1 MYSAAQAE
9 NVISSA
15 VKLRHL
21 VLLGGGHAHIGVL
34 RMLGMHPEPDLKVT
48 LVSPSRE
55 TPYSGL
61 LPGVVGGHSPEQDL
75 YIDLG
80 RLCQFA
86 GADLVLATATAIDP
100 GGSEIELRNRPN
112 LAYDYLSIDVGIE
125 PALTDLIEFDEAL
138 VPVKPISGFMARFN
152 LVYEQYRGGGAFAV
166 VGAGAAGLELAFA
179 LNHRLGIKA
188 EKNGL
193 PKPVLYLCQAAA
205 ELLPE
210 APPRLRAKAK
220 NALAAQGI
228 QFQPQFRAVRQG
240 AGQLA
245 SASGAVLE
253 VDQVFWATGAA
264 PQAFL
269 QNSDL
274 AGTPSGYI
282 AVNAQLQSVSH
293 PNVFAVGDAADMVE
307 QARPK
312 AGVYAVRQAPVLFK
326 NLVRMHRGQSLIRFK
341 PQQRVLS
348 LIALGE
354 QTALGYKGPFWGWG
368 RSLWRLKRRIDYK
381 FLDSFKNL
389 PLMTPPSVSNG
400 EALDPNM
407 QCRGCGAKVA
417 SSILSEVLS
426 ELDPDGGRVLDDSAV
441 LTPPAGELMIQSVDA
456 FRPIIDDPYVLAKIA
471 VVHAVSDIYAM
482 GGRVGPIMVNL
493 TLPYGS
499 ESITRSLLQQVMAGV
514 LSQTKA
520 EGGQL
525 VGGHTAE
532 GLELNITVSVTG
544 WAPPDDIRT
553 SRGTQL
559 DDHLVLTKALGTGTL
574 FAASMRGQAAPSWI
588 SHAVAMMLQSNRPA
602 GALIAAPS
610 VHAVTDVTGFG
621 LAGHLQGML
630 AAGQGVDLILPHLPV
645 LNGALT
651 SLSELGV
658 YSTAHDKNQR
668 AATLVRTQ
676 DFSDP
681 ELLARQSLLFDP
693 QTSGGLLISVAPD
706 ASQDLV
712 ARLKASGFDQA
723 AVIGRITDQA
733 GIAVSAGG

>member
-1 MYSAAQAE
+1 
-9 NVISSA
+9 
-15 VKLRHL
+15 
-21 VLLGGGHAHIGVL
+21 
-34 RMLGMHPEPDLKVT
+34 MHPEPDLKVT

-125 PALTDLIEFDEAL
+125 PALTDLAEFDEAL

-152 LVYEQYRGGGAFAV
+152 LVYEQYRGGGAFAI

-274 AGTPSGYI
+274 ARTPSGYI

-676 DFSDP
+676 GFSDP

-712 ARLKASGFDQA
+712 ARLKASGFDQT
-723 AVIGRITDQA
+723 AVIGRITDQP

>member
-1 MYSAAQAE
+1 M
-9 NVISSA
+9 ISSA

-125 PALTDLIEFDEAL
+125 PALTDLAEFDEAL
-138 VPVKPISGFMARFN
+138 VPVKPIAGFMARFN
-152 LVYEQYRGGGAFAV
+152 LVYEQYRGGGAFAI

-312 AGVYAVRQAPVLFK
+312 AGVYAVRQVPVLFQ

-348 LIALGE
+348 LISLGE
-354 QTALGYKGPFWGWG
+354 QTALGYRGPFWGWG

-389 PLMTPPSVSNG
+389 PLMMPPSVSNG

-441 LTPPAGELMIQSVDA
+441 LIPPAGELMIQSVDA

-544 WAPPDDIRT
+544 WALPDDIKT

-723 AVIGRITDQA
+723 AVIGSITDQA

>member
-1 MYSAAQAE
+1 
-9 NVISSA
+9 
-15 VKLRHL
+15 
-21 VLLGGGHAHIGVL
+21 
-34 RMLGMHPEPDLKVT
+34 MHPEPDLKVT

-125 PALTDLIEFDEAL
+125 PALTDLAEFDEAL
-138 VPVKPISGFMARFN
+138 VPVKPIAGFMARFN
-152 LVYEQYRGGGAFAV
+152 LVYEQYRGGGAFAI

-312 AGVYAVRQAPVLFK
+312 AGVYAVRQAPILFK
-326 NLVRMHRGQSLIRFK
+326 NLVRMHRGQSLLRFK

-348 LIALGE
+348 LMSLGE

-544 WAPPDDIRT
+544 WAPPDHIKT

>member
-1 MYSAAQAE
+1 
-9 NVISSA
+9 
-15 VKLRHL
+15 
-21 VLLGGGHAHIGVL
+21 
-34 RMLGMHPEPDLKVT
+34 MHPEPDLKVT

-125 PALTDLIEFDEAL
+125 PALTDLAEFDEAL
-138 VPVKPISGFMARFN
+138 VPVKPIAGFMARFN
-152 LVYEQYRGGGAFAV
+152 LVYEQYRGGGAFAI

-544 WAPPDDIRT
+544 WAPPDDIKT

-602 GALIAAPS
+602 GALIAARS

-630 AAGQGVDLILPHLPV
+630 AAGQGVDLTLPHLPV

>member
-1 MYSAAQAE
+1 M
-9 NVISSA
+9 ISSA

-100 GGSEIELRNRPN
+100 GSSEIELRNRPD

-125 PALTDLIEFDEAL
+125 PALTDLAEFDEAL

-152 LVYEQYRGGGAFAV
+152 LVYEQYRGGGAFAI

-441 LTPPAGELMIQSVDA
+441 LIPPAGELMIQSVDA

-544 WAPPDDIRT
+544 WAPPDDIKT

>member
-1 MYSAAQAE
+1 M
-9 NVISSA
+9 ISSA

-125 PALTDLIEFDEAL
+125 PALTDLAEFDEAL

-282 AVNAQLQSVSH
+282 AVNAQLQSISH

-354 QTALGYKGPFWGWG
+354 QTALGYKGSFWGSG
-368 RSLWRLKRRIDYK
+368 RSLWRLKRRIDYR

>member
-1 MYSAAQAE
+1 M
-9 NVISSA
+9 ISSA

-125 PALTDLIEFDEAL
+125 PALTDLAEFDEAL
-138 VPVKPISGFMARFN
+138 VPVKPIAGFMARFN
-152 LVYEQYRGGGAFAV
+152 LVYEQYRGGGAFAI

-312 AGVYAVRQAPVLFK
+312 AGVYAVRQAPVLFQ

-348 LIALGE
+348 LISLGE

-544 WAPPDDIRT
+544 WAPPDDIKT

-602 GALIAAPS
+602 GALIAARS

-630 AAGQGVDLILPHLPV
+630 AAGQGVDLTLPHLPV

-723 AVIGRITDQA
+723 AVIGRITDQP

>member
-1 MYSAAQAE
+1 
-9 NVISSA
+9 
-15 VKLRHL
+15 
-21 VLLGGGHAHIGVL
+21 
-34 RMLGMHPEPDLKVT
+34 MHPEPDLKVT

-125 PALTDLIEFDEAL
+125 PALTDLAEFDEAL

-152 LVYEQYRGGGAFAV
+152 LVYEQYRGGGAFAI

-602 GALIAAPS
+602 GALIAARS

>member
-1 MYSAAQAE
+1 
-9 NVISSA
+9 
-15 VKLRHL
+15 
-21 VLLGGGHAHIGVL
+21 
-34 RMLGMHPEPDLKVT
+34 MLGMHPEPDLKVT

>member
-1 MYSAAQAE
+1 M
-9 NVISSA
+9 NSSA
-15 VKLRHL
+15 VKLKHL

-61 LPGVVGGHSPEQDL
+61 LPGVVGGHFPEQDL

-100 GGSEIELRNRPN
+100 DGSEIELKNRPD

-125 PALTDLIEFDEAL
+125 PALTDLAEFDAAL

-152 LVYEQYRGGGAFAV
+152 LVYEQYRGGGAFAI

-179 LNHRLGIKA
+179 LNHRFGDKA

-193 PKPVLYLCQAAA
+193 PKPLFYLCQAAA
-205 ELLPE
+205 EILPE
-210 APPRLRAKAK
+210 APPRLRANVQK
-220 NALAAQGI
+220 ALAAQGI

-240 AGQLA
+240 AGQLV
-245 SASGAVLE
+245 SATGVVLE

-274 AGTPSGYI
+274 ACTPSGFI

-293 PNVFAVGDAADMVE
+293 PNVFAVGDAADMVG
-307 QARPK
+307 QSRPK
-312 AGVYAVRQAPVLFK
+312 AGVYAVRQAPVLFQ
-326 NLVRMHRGQSLIRFK
+326 NLTRMHRGQALKRFK
-341 PQQRVLS
+341 AQQRVLS
-348 LIALGE
+348 LISLGE

-368 RSLWRLKRRIDYK
+368 RSLWRLKRSIDYK

-389 PLMTPPSVSNG
+389 PLMAPPSLSN
-400 EALDPNM
+400 EQALDPSM

-417 SSILSEVLS
+417 SSILSDVLAQ
-426 ELDPDGGRVLDDSAV
+426 LDPDGGRVLDDSAV

-544 WAPPDDIRT
+544 WAPSDHLKT
-553 SRGTQL
+553 SRGAQL

-588 SHAVAMMLQSNRPA
+588 NHAVAMMLQSNRAA
-602 GALIAAPS
+602 GALVAAPS

-621 LAGHLQGML
+621 LAGHLQNML
-630 AAGQGVDLILPHLPV
+630 AVDQGVDLMLPQLPA
-645 LNGALT
+645 LNGALA
-651 SLSELGV
+651 SFSELGV
-658 YSTAHDKNQR
+658 YSTAHEKNQR

-712 ARLKASGFDQA
+712 ARLQALGFDQA
-723 AVIGRITDQA
+723 AVIGRITDQR
-733 GIAVSAGG
+733 GIAVSTGG

>member
-1 MYSAAQAE
+1 
-9 NVISSA
+9 
-15 VKLRHL
+15 
-21 VLLGGGHAHIGVL
+21 
-34 RMLGMHPEPDLKVT
+34 
-48 LVSPSRE
+48 
-55 TPYSGL
+55 
-61 LPGVVGGHSPEQDL
+61 
-75 YIDLG
+75 
-80 RLCQFA
+80 
-86 GADLVLATATAIDP
+86 
-100 GGSEIELRNRPN
+100 
-112 LAYDYLSIDVGIE
+112 
-125 PALTDLIEFDEAL
+125 
-138 VPVKPISGFMARFN
+138 
-152 LVYEQYRGGGAFAV
+152 
-166 VGAGAAGLELAFA
+166 
-179 LNHRLGIKA
+179 
-188 EKNGL
+188 NGL

-282 AVNAQLQSVSH
+282 AVNAQLQSISH

-348 LIALGE
+348 LISLGE

-544 WAPPDDIRT
+544 WAPPDDIKT

-723 AVIGRITDQA
+723 AVIGSITDQA

>member
-1 MYSAAQAE
+1 MYSAAQAQ

-125 PALTDLIEFDEAL
+125 PALTDLAEFDEAL
-138 VPVKPISGFMARFN
+138 VPVKPIAGFMARFN
-152 LVYEQYRGGGAFAV
+152 LVYEQYRGGGAFAI

-312 AGVYAVRQAPVLFK
+312 AGVYAVRQVPVLFQ

-348 LIALGE
+348 LISLGE

-389 PLMTPPSVSNG
+389 PLMMPPSVSNG

-441 LTPPAGELMIQSVDA
+441 LIPPAGELMIQSVDA

-723 AVIGRITDQA
+723 AVIGSITDQA

>member
-1 MYSAAQAE
+1 
-9 NVISSA
+9 
-15 VKLRHL
+15 
-21 VLLGGGHAHIGVL
+21 
-34 RMLGMHPEPDLKVT
+34 MHPEPDLKVT

-125 PALTDLIEFDEAL
+125 PALTDLAEFDEAL

-152 LVYEQYRGGGAFAV
+152 LVYEQYRGGGAFAI

-179 LNHRLGIKA
+179 LNHLLGIKA

-312 AGVYAVRQAPVLFK
+312 AGVYAVRQAPILFK
-326 NLVRMHRGQSLIRFK
+326 NLVRMHRGQSLLRFK

-348 LIALGE
+348 LISLGE

-544 WAPPDDIRT
+544 WAPPDHIKT

-706 ASQDLV
+706 ASKDLV

-723 AVIGRITDQA
+723 AVIGSITDQA

>member
-1 MYSAAQAE
+1 
-9 NVISSA
+9 
-15 VKLRHL
+15 
-21 VLLGGGHAHIGVL
+21 
-34 RMLGMHPEPDLKVT
+34 MHPEPDLKVT

-125 PALTDLIEFDEAL
+125 PALTDLAEFDEAL
-138 VPVKPISGFMARFN
+138 VPVKPIAGFMARFN
-152 LVYEQYRGGGAFAV
+152 LVYEQYRGGGAFAI

-441 LTPPAGELMIQSVDA
+441 LIPPAGELMIQSVDA

-544 WAPPDDIRT
+544 WAPPDDIKT

-723 AVIGRITDQA
+723 AVIGSITDQA

>member
-1 MYSAAQAE
+1 M
-9 NVISSA
+9 ILSA

-21 VLLGGGHAHIGVL
+21 VLLGGGHTHIGVL
-34 RMLGMHPEPDLKVT
+34 RMLGMHPEPGLKVT

-61 LPGVVGGHSPEQDL
+61 LPGVVGGHFPEEDL

-86 GADLVLATATAIDP
+86 GAELILATATGVDP
-100 GGSEIELRNRPN
+100 NGSEIGLENRPS

-125 PALTDLIEFDEAL
+125 PALTDLTEFDEAL

-152 LVYEQYRGGGAFAV
+152 LVYEQYRGGGAFAI

-179 LNHRLGIKA
+179 LNHRFGGKA
-188 EKNGL
+188 EGNGL
-193 PKPVLYLCQAAA
+193 QKPIFYLCQAAA
-205 ELLPE
+205 EILPE
-210 APPRLRAKAK
+210 APGRLRANIQK
-220 NALAAQGI
+220 ALAAQGI

-240 AGQLA
+240 AGQLV
-245 SASGAVLE
+245 SAGGAVLE

-264 PQAFL
+264 PQSFL
-269 QNSDL
+269 KNSEL
-274 AGTPSGYI
+274 ALTPSGFI

-307 QARPK
+307 QPRPK

-326 NLVRMHRGQSLIRFK
+326 NLIKNHRGQTLTRFK
-341 PQQRVLS
+341 PQQRYLS
-348 LIALGE
+348 LISLGE
-354 QTALGYKGPFWGWG
+354 QTALGYKGSFWGSG
-368 RSLWRLKRRIDYK
+368 RSLWRLKRHIDYR
-381 FLDSFKNL
+381 FLDLFKNL
-389 PLMTPPSVSNG
+389 PLMTQPSAANKQL
-400 EALDPNM
+400 LDPST

-417 SSILSEVLS
+417 SSILSDVLS
-426 ELDPDGGRVLDDSAV
+426 QLDPDGGRVLDDSAV
-441 LTPPAGELMIQSVDA
+441 LTPPIGELMIQSVDA

-544 WAPPDDIRT
+544 WASSGHIKT
-553 SRGTQL
+553 SRGAQL
-559 DDHLVLTKALGTGTL
+559 NDHLVLTKALGTGTL

-588 SHAVAMMLQSNRPA
+588 SDAVSMMLQSNRAA
-602 GALIAAPS
+602 GALVAAPS

-621 LAGHLQGML
+621 LAGHLQSML
-630 AAGQGVDLILPHLPV
+630 VAGQGVDLILPHLPV
-645 LNGALT
+645 LKGALT

-658 YSTAHDKNQR
+658 YSTAHEKNQR
-668 AATLVRTQ
+668 AATSVRTQ
-676 DFSDP
+676 AFSDQR
-681 ELLARQSLLFDP
+681 LLARQSLLFDP

-712 ARLKASGFDQA
+712 DRLQALGFDQA
-723 AVIGRITDQA
+723 AVIGTITDQV
-733 GIAVSAGG
+733 GIAVSGDG

>member
-1 MYSAAQAE
+1 M
-9 NVISSA
+9 ISSA

-125 PALTDLIEFDEAL
+125 PALTDLAEFDEAL
-138 VPVKPISGFMARFN
+138 VPVKPIAGFMARFN
-152 LVYEQYRGGGAFAV
+152 LVYEQYRGGGAFAI

-274 AGTPSGYI
+274 AGTQSGYI
-282 AVNAQLQSVSH
+282 AVNAQLQSISH

-348 LIALGE
+348 LISLGE

-544 WAPPDDIRT
+544 WAPPDHIKT

-723 AVIGRITDQA
+723 AVIGSITDQA

>member
-1 MYSAAQAE
+1 
-9 NVISSA
+9 
-15 VKLRHL
+15 
-21 VLLGGGHAHIGVL
+21 
-34 RMLGMHPEPDLKVT
+34 MHPEPDLKVT

-125 PALTDLIEFDEAL
+125 PALTDLAEFDEAL

-152 LVYEQYRGGGAFAV
+152 LVYEQYRGGGAFAI

-282 AVNAQLQSVSH
+282 AVNAQLQSISH

-676 DFSDP
+676 GFSDP

-712 ARLKASGFDQA
+712 ARLKALGFDQA

>member
-1 MYSAAQAE
+1 M
-9 NVISSA
+9 ISSA

-100 GGSEIELRNRPN
+100 GSSEIELRNRPN

-125 PALTDLIEFDEAL
+125 PALTDLAEFDEAL
-138 VPVKPISGFMARFN
+138 VPVKPIAGFMARFN
-152 LVYEQYRGGGAFAV
+152 LVYEQYRGGGAFAI

-274 AGTPSGYI
+274 AGTQSGYI

-348 LIALGE
+348 LISLGE

-441 LTPPAGELMIQSVDA
+441 LIPPAGELMIQSVDA

-544 WAPPDDIRT
+544 WAPPDDIKT

-602 GALIAAPS
+602 GALVAAPS

>member
-1 MYSAAQAE
+1 
-9 NVISSA
+9 
-15 VKLRHL
+15 
-21 VLLGGGHAHIGVL
+21 
-34 RMLGMHPEPDLKVT
+34 MHPEPDLKVT

-125 PALTDLIEFDEAL
+125 PALTDLAEFDEAL
-138 VPVKPISGFMARFN
+138 VPVKPIAGFMARFN
-152 LVYEQYRGGGAFAV
+152 LVYEQYRGGGAFAI

-282 AVNAQLQSVSH
+282 AVNAQLQSISH

-312 AGVYAVRQAPVLFK
+312 AGVYAVRQAPILFK

-348 LIALGE
+348 LISLGE

-441 LTPPAGELMIQSVDA
+441 LIPPAGELMIQSVDA

-544 WAPPDDIRT
+544 WAPPDDIKT

-723 AVIGRITDQA
+723 AVIGSITDQA

>member
-1 MYSAAQAE
+1 
-9 NVISSA
+9 
-15 VKLRHL
+15 
-21 VLLGGGHAHIGVL
+21 
-34 RMLGMHPEPDLKVT
+34 MHPEPDLKVT

-125 PALTDLIEFDEAL
+125 PALTDLAEFDEAL
-138 VPVKPISGFMARFN
+138 VPVKPIAGFMARFN
-152 LVYEQYRGGGAFAV
+152 LVYEQYRGGGAFAI

-282 AVNAQLQSVSH
+282 AVNAQLQSISH

-441 LTPPAGELMIQSVDA
+441 LIPPAGELMIQSVDA

-602 GALIAAPS
+602 GALIAARS

-723 AVIGRITDQA
+723 AVIGRITDQP

>member
-1 MYSAAQAE
+1 M
-9 NVISSA
+9 ISSA

-125 PALTDLIEFDEAL
+125 PALTDLAEFDEAL
-138 VPVKPISGFMARFN
+138 VPVKPIAGFMARFN
-152 LVYEQYRGGGAFAV
+152 LVYEQYRGGGAFAI

-312 AGVYAVRQAPVLFK
+312 AGVYAVRQAPILFK
-326 NLVRMHRGQSLIRFK
+326 NLVRMHRGQSLLRFK

-348 LIALGE
+348 LISLGE

-553 SRGTQL
+553 SRGAQL

-630 AAGQGVDLILPHLPV
+630 AAGQGVDLILPRLPV

>member
-1 MYSAAQAE
+1 
-9 NVISSA
+9 
-15 VKLRHL
+15 
-21 VLLGGGHAHIGVL
+21 
-34 RMLGMHPEPDLKVT
+34 MHPEPDLKVT

-125 PALTDLIEFDEAL
+125 PALTDLAEFDEAL
-138 VPVKPISGFMARFN
+138 VPVKPIAGFMARFN
-152 LVYEQYRGGGAFAV
+152 LVYEQYRGGGAFAI

-282 AVNAQLQSVSH
+282 AVNAQLQSISH

-544 WAPPDDIRT
+544 WAPPDDIKT

-602 GALIAAPS
+602 GALIAARS

>member
-1 MYSAAQAE
+1 M
-9 NVISSA
+9 SA

-21 VLLGGGHAHIGVL
+21 VLLGGGHTHIGVL

-61 LPGVVGGHSPEQDL
+61 LPGVVSGHFPEEDL

-86 GADLVLATATAIDP
+86 GAELILATATGVDP
-100 GGSEIELRNRPN
+100 NGSEIGLENRPS

-125 PALTDLIEFDEAL
+125 PALTDLTEFDEAL

-152 LVYEQYRGGGAFAV
+152 LVYEQYRGGGAFAI

-179 LNHRLGIKA
+179 LNHRFGGKA
-188 EKNGL
+188 EGNGL
-193 PKPVLYLCQAAA
+193 QKPIFYLCQAAA
-205 ELLPE
+205 EILPE
-210 APPRLRAKAK
+210 APGRLRANIQK
-220 NALAAQGI
+220 ALAAQGI

-240 AGQLA
+240 AGQLV
-245 SASGAVLE
+245 SAGGAVLE

-264 PQAFL
+264 PQSFL
-269 QNSDL
+269 KNSEL
-274 AGTPSGYI
+274 ALTPSGFI

-307 QARPK
+307 QPRPK

-326 NLVRMHRGQSLIRFK
+326 NLIKNHRGQTLTRFK
-341 PQQRVLS
+341 PQQRYLS
-348 LIALGE
+348 LISLGE
-354 QTALGYKGPFWGWG
+354 QTALGYKGSFWGSG
-368 RSLWRLKRRIDYK
+368 RSLWRLKRHIDYR
-381 FLDSFKNL
+381 FLDLFKNL
-389 PLMTPPSVSNG
+389 PLMTQPSAANKQV
-400 EALDPNM
+400 LDPST

-417 SSILSEVLS
+417 SSILSDVLS
-426 ELDPDGGRVLDDSAV
+426 QLDPDGGRVLDDSAV
-441 LTPPAGELMIQSVDA
+441 LTPPIGELMIQSVDA

-544 WAPPDDIRT
+544 WASSGHIKT
-553 SRGTQL
+553 SRGAQL
-559 DDHLVLTKALGTGTL
+559 NDHLVLTKALGTGTL

-588 SHAVAMMLQSNRPA
+588 SDAVSMMLQSNRAA
-602 GALIAAPS
+602 GALVAAPS

-621 LAGHLQGML
+621 LAGHLQSML
-630 AAGQGVDLILPHLPV
+630 VAGQGVDLILPHLPV
-645 LNGALT
+645 LKGALT

-658 YSTAHDKNQR
+658 YSTAHEKNQR
-668 AATLVRTQ
+668 AATSVRTQ
-676 DFSDP
+676 AFSDQR
-681 ELLARQSLLFDP
+681 LLARQSLLFDP

-712 ARLKASGFDQA
+712 DRLQALGFDQA
-723 AVIGRITDQA
+723 AVIGTITDQV
-733 GIAVSAGG
+733 GIAVSGDG

>member
-1 MYSAAQAE
+1 M
-9 NVISSA
+9 ISSA

-100 GGSEIELRNRPN
+100 GSSEIELRNRPN

-125 PALTDLIEFDEAL
+125 PALTDLAEFDEAL

-152 LVYEQYRGGGAFAV
+152 LVYEQYRGGGAFAI

-312 AGVYAVRQAPVLFK
+312 AGVYAVRQAPILFK
-326 NLVRMHRGQSLIRFK
+326 NLVRMHRGQSLLRFK

-348 LIALGE
+348 LISLGE

-426 ELDPDGGRVLDDSAV
+426 ELDPDGGRILDDSAV

-544 WAPPDDIRT
+544 WAPPDHIKT

-733 GIAVSAGG
+733 CIAVSAGG